1 MAIIKQPT
9 YFDGVVNVGEEKLL
23 KFLEVNLPDDFYLIP
38 NIELVS
44 TNPYNYKT
52 QYWEYDLVV
61 VAPHGIFNIENKD
74 WRGRIEGDESNWYL
88 NDHPR
93 RNPLRTNRQKTAVL
107 ASKLKDQDPYW
118 GKAWVQNMVTLSY
131 DNALERYLTPE
142 DERLTFDL
150 DKRLIIFLTDATE
163 INKTEEAIADIQS
176 KVVNY
181 LTGQQN
187 KKRAVEKKQIFEYE
201 IVKILDQTTHYT
213 EYLIKYPGAST
224 SYRVAKEFA
233 LQIAE
238 LSPHELKNREDKIRN
253 QYNALKKLNGKP
265 FILNVDFRMDS
276 ENHLFYEISDFL
288 TDLSLRAEAKV
299 KTFTFNEKV
308 QFLKNIMI
316 ALRSAHEQN
325 IYHRD
330 INPDNIFLNSGFAYL
345 ANFGKSYFIEHEEE
359 GYTVMPSIT
368 KQTITPYQPLELT
381 VGDVSAV
388 TDIYALGVLAYWL
401 FLEKEPFKSPYE
413 LNQLGGHLPS
423 HLLPTTINAHLPQW
437 VDEFINKTIQ
447 TNETDREAH
456 IEKLYQ
462 FIEDATDLHTKGFN
476 GYQDI
481 TAAPNVVSFADLK
494 EGDDI
499 GDYTIYKT
507 LGRGGYSR
515 VFKVKH
521 KLQGE
526 FYTLKMFN
534 ESVNV
539 NSVIDE
545 FKALEKVHH
554 SNIVKFKWN
563 GTTSSGQF
571 YTLMEYLEGDNLGTY
586 SRTEAKLPIHQVFN
600 VAKDILSALV
610 EMQKVTPPII
620 HRDIKPQNII
630 WDKGERF
637 VLIDFNVAT
646 AINDN
651 QDFVGTNP
659 YLAQDLIHDGYKVRW
674 DLTADLFSLGVT
686 LYELLTKKYPWAPQ
700 KLPIISVQPND
711 PKKLEPNVS
720 RAFADFILK
729 AINTNN
735 TTRFQNAEEM
745 LLELLHIEN
754 DILELNEPSS
764 EMSNRAH
771 LYHTQISISQISS
784 GFSIKLYN
792 KNTPYIDLH
801 ESIQSVL
808 TRFKENLTKYK
819 SSIDLGKSIKL
830 IVKVDDENIINE
842 EFWNGGAKSF
852 TDGNVE
858 RIYIALTEL
867 FEKNKEEL
875 KLKKINVEGINMVDY
890 LNSLYSQSKYG
901 NFGTRVNLNG
911 NTLDNDT
918 YTATKL
924 DRRLIPAIVD
934 GKYKL
939 VIITGNAG
947 DGKTAFVKNIEQN
960 PNVKDIL
967 HFEHNNGARFKV
979 NGITFESN
987 YDGSQDER
995 EFENNDV
1002 LEKFFNPFEKLE
1014 DYNKAT
1020 EGRII
1025 AINEGRLVEFLTT
1038 SEKHKSLASA
1048 IENYFYEEGYS
1059 QLPDGVLVIN
1069 LNLRSVVA
1077 KDEGEESL
1085 FTKQIKAL
1093 THKQFWVK
1101 CEGCGLSDHCF
1112 IKYNVDTFN
1121 DSAAGSEIIN
1131 RLEWLI
1137 KTISLKRELH
1147 ITMRDLRS
1155 FIAFIITRDYSC
1167 EDMNL
1172 IPQLTEE
1179 DVVNYWKLYY
1189 FNISNPVIDDSAHND
1204 RLIKLIRETDI
1215 GEVAI
1220 PQLDRQLFFTPHN
1233 SKDYL
1238 FFEERHNHLFEEFNK
1253 QKLIIPVHDQ
1263 NFETVVLTKE
1273 RHKTFVRHQYFEGG
1287 VRFDEI
1293 KNISEVH
1300 LKPSFLNRIPYQS
1313 IFEFVKSI
1321 NQQSKLEEL
1330 KVSLSKAISINE
1342 GANNSRLAE
1351 KYLVLSSNDNK
1362 DPYGKAFKLLPL
1374 DDFELIVYDTSH
1386 LTKYLEYETDALI
1399 FRHKKITNISLTISL
1414 DLYEMLYFI
1423 NKGFS
1428 PSLNDMKGKFIE
1440 LIVFKNLLENLN
1452 YNEVVV
1458 TANNKDFFK
1467 VSKSVE
1473 NEIEVNPLVI

>member
-1 MAIIKQPT
+1 MAITKQPT
-9 YFDGVVNVGEEKLL
+9 YFNQQVNAGEEKLL

-44 TNPYNYKT
+44 TNPHNNQT

-61 VAPHGIFNIENKD
+61 VAPHAVFNIENKD
-74 WRGRIEGDESNWYL
+74 WRGRIEGDETNWYL

-93 RNPLRTNRQKTAVL
+93 KNPLRTNRQKTAIL
-107 ASKLKDQDPYW
+107 HSKFKEIDPYW
-118 GKAWVQNMVTLSY
+118 GQVRVINMLTLSY
-131 DNALERYLTPE
+131 DNVLDRYLTAE
-142 DERLTFDL
+142 DEKLTFDL
-150 DKRLIIFLTDATE
+150 DKRLINFLTDASE
-163 INKTEEAIADIQS
+163 VNKAEDAIADIQH
-176 KVVNY
+176 KIVDY

-187 KKRAVEKKQIFEYE
+187 KKRVEEKTQIFEYE
-201 IVKILDQTTHYT
+201 IVKVLDQTNFYT
-213 EYLIKYPGAST
+213 EYLIKYPGASST
-224 SYRVAKEFA
+224 FRVAKEFT
-233 LQIAE
+233 LQVAG
-238 LSPHELKNREDKIRN
+238 LSPMDLKNREDKIRN
-253 QYNALKKLNGKP
+253 QYNALKNLNGKP
-265 FILNVDFRMDS
+265 FILNVDFRFDP

-288 TDLSLRAEAKV
+288 ADRSLRAEARI

-308 QFLKNIMI
+308 QFLKNIMV

-330 INPDNIFLNSGFAYL
+330 ISPDNIYLNSGFAYL
-345 ANFGKSYFIEHEEE
+345 ANFGKSYFFEHEEE

-368 KQTITPYQPLELT
+368 EQNVTPYQPLELT

-388 TDIYALGVLAYWL
+388 TDIYALGVLAYWM

-413 LNQLGGHLPS
+413 LNQLGGHLPKR
-423 HLLPTTINAHLPQW
+423 LMPTTINPHLPQW
-437 VDEFINKTIQ
+437 IDEFINKTIQ
-447 TNETDREAH
+447 TNEMDREAQ
-456 IEKLYQ
+456 IEKLYE
-462 FIEDATDLHTKGFN
+462 FIEEATNLHTKGFN
-476 GYQDI
+476 GHQEPATIPVAVPFDE
-481 TAAPNVVSFADLK
+481 LK

-507 LGRGGYSR
+507 LGKGGYSR

-526 FYTLKMFN
+526 YYTLKMFN

-545 FKALEKVHH
+545 FKALEQVHH
-554 SNIVKFKWN
+554 PNIVKFKWN
-563 GTTSSGQF
+563 GTTFSGQF
-571 YTLMEYLEGDNLGTY
+571 YTLMEYLEGDNLGVY
-586 SRTEAKLPIHQVFN
+586 SRTEAKLPIHQVYN

-610 EMQKVTPPII
+610 EMQKVNPPII

-646 AINDN
+646 AIDNN
-651 QDFVGTNP
+651 QDYVGTNP
-659 YLAQDLIHDGYKVRW
+659 YLAQDLIYDGYRVKW

-686 LYELLTKKYPWAPQ
+686 LYELLTKKYPWTPS
-700 KLPIISVQPND
+700 KLPLIHAQPKD
-711 PKKLEPNVS
+711 PKEFEPNVS

-729 AINTNN
+729 AIKTNKE
-735 TTRFQNAEEM
+735 TRFHNAAEM
-745 LLELLHIEN
+745 LEELLRIEN
-754 DILELNEPSS
+754 DILELSEDTG

-771 LYHTQISISQISS
+771 LYHTQISISQSS
-784 GFSIKLYN
+784 NGFNVKLYN
-792 KNTPYIDLH
+792 RNNTYIDLH
-801 ESIQSVL
+801 ESIQNVL
-808 TRFKENLTKYK
+808 SRFKENLTKYK
-819 SSIDLGKSIKL
+819 SSLDLGKPIKL
-830 IVKVDDENIINE
+830 VVKVDDEYIINE
-842 EFWNGGAKSF
+842 VFWQGGAKSF

-858 RIYIALTEL
+858 RIYQALTEL
-867 FEKNKEEL
+867 FDKNKEEL
-875 KLKKINVEGINMVDY
+875 KVKKINTEGVNMVDY

-918 YTATKL
+918 YTSTKL
-924 DRRLIPAIVD
+924 DRKLIPAIVD

-947 DGKTAFVKNIEQN
+947 DGKTAFVKKIEQN
-960 PNVKDIL
+960 ANVKEL
-967 HFEHNNGARFKV
+967 THFEHNNGAQFKI
-979 NGITFESN
+979 NGVKYESN
-987 YDGSQDER
+987 YDGSQDEKG
-995 EFENNDV
+995 FENNDV
-1002 LEKFFNPFEKLE
+1002 LDKFFSPFENLQN
-1014 DYNKAT
+1014 YNKAS

-1038 SEKHKSLASA
+1038 SEKHKGLDYA

-1059 QLPDGVLVIN
+1059 QLPEGVLVIN

-1077 KDEGEESL
+1077 QDENEESL
-1085 FTKQIKAL
+1085 FKKQIRAL
-1093 THKQFWVK
+1093 THKQLWTK
-1101 CEGCGLSDHCF
+1101 CEGCEFAHHCF
-1112 IKYNVDTFN
+1112 IKYNVDSFN
-1121 DSAAGSEIIN
+1121 DSAAGPEIIN

-1137 KTISLKRELH
+1137 RTVSLKRELH

-1155 FIAFIITRDYSC
+1155 FIAFIITRDYAC
-1167 EDMNL
+1167 EELKL
-1172 IPQLTEE
+1172 IPRLTEE
-1179 DVVNYWKLYY
+1179 DIVNYWNLYY
-1189 FNISNPVIDDSAHND
+1189 FNISNPKIQDSGNSD

-1220 PQLDRQLFFTPHN
+1220 PKLDRQLFFSPHKP
-1233 SKDYL
+1233 KDYL
-1238 FFEERHNHLFEEFNK
+1238 IFGERENNLLDQFNE
-1253 QKLIIPVHDQ
+1253 QKALSPVHQQ
-1263 NFETVVLTKE
+1263 NAETIALTKE
-1273 RHKTFVRHQYFEGG
+1273 KHKTFVRHQYFEGNIN
-1287 VRFDEI
+1287 FDEI
-1293 KNISEVH
+1293 KQKEQIQ
-1300 LKPSFLNRIPYQS
+1300 LKPTFLNRIPYQS
-1313 IFEFVKSI
+1313 IFEFVQSI
-1321 NQQSKLEEL
+1321 KASDNLEEL

-1342 GANNSRLAE
+1342 GANNTKIAE
-1351 KYLVLSSNDNK
+1351 KYLILSSNDIK

-1374 DDFELIVYDTSH
+1374 EDFELIVYDTSH

-1399 FRHKKITNISLTISL
+1399 FRHKKMPNIALTISL

-1423 NKGFS
+1423 HKGFS

-1467 VSKSVE
+1467 ISKSVE
-1473 NEIEVNPLVI
+1473 NKIEINPLLV